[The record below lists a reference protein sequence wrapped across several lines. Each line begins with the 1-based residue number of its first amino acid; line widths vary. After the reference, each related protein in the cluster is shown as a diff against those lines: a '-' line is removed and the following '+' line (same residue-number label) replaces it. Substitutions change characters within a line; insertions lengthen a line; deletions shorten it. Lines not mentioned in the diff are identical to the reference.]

1 MPNGYQSKSTF
12 TTEKFKE
19 KKVSIT
25 ELAHACTRTYVAKR
39 KARDR
44 KFIHYF
50 LMPCGPWMCGL
61 FVLRSL
67 YIEDIER
74 HGISLY

>member
-1 MPNGYQSKSTF
+1 MPNVYQSKSTF

-25 ELAHACTRTYVAKR
+25 ELARAVPGLHVAKH

-67 YIEDIER
+67 YIEAIKR